1 MLSNLNILE
10 KRRAQDGRFNAAFDG
25 IPLDIRLSIVP
36 TVCGESIVMRL
47 LYGRNTARSL
57 ESLGFCEEHLET
69 LKKITALPSGLVLV
83 TGPTGSGKTTT
94 LNALLRLLRR
104 NDIKIISIEDPVEY
118 RTEGITQIQT
128 DEETGMTF
136 AELLK
141 RVLRQ
146 DPDVIMI
153 GEIRDSV
160 SAELAVR
167 AALTGHL
174 VFATVH
180 TNDSKEAA
188 VRLCDMGIPP
198 YLVSGTLRYVI
209 SQRLI
214 KKTGGGRTPAAEI
227 LPFTEELRSLVCSE
241 CTASAIGKYMKRNGI
256 KTFYDDAGEKI
267 KAGIITAKAAFEEL
281 GEMP

>member
-1 MLSNLNILE
+1 
-10 KRRAQDGRFNAAFDG
+10 
-25 IPLDIRLSIVP
+25 
-36 TVCGESIVMRL
+36 MRVL
-47 LYGRNTARSL
+47 CRS
-57 ESLGFCEEHLET
+57 
-69 LKKITALPSGLVLV
+69 
-83 TGPTGSGKTTT
+83 
-94 LNALLRLLRR
+94 
-104 NDIKIISIEDPVEY
+104 DIKIISIEDPVEY

-136 AELLK
+136 PELLK

-153 GEIRDSV
+153 GEIRDSL

-188 VRLCDMGIPP
+188 VRLCDMGIEP
-198 YLVSGTLRYVI
+198 YLAAGTLKYVV

-214 KKTGGGRTPAAEI
+214 KKKTGGRTLAAEI
-227 LPFTEELRSLVCSE
+227 LPVTEELQTLISSR
-241 CTASAIGKYMKRNGI
+241 CTSGMIGNYMKKNGV
-256 KTFYDDAGEKI
+256 KTIFDDAEEKI
-267 KAGIITAKAAFEEL
+267 ASGIIEKKEAEREL
-281 GEMP
+281 GELP